1 MRRDSDPALL
11 LLSRF
16 IFYHS
21 QESLVSSRSWAW
33 HISQGSHLSLETD
46 GSGDFS
52 VAWRR
57 LLYGLTSDEAMP
69 RRQGQMEVES
79 EEKLVWEDGHIT
91 NNLSVSLTEINHNC

>member
-52 VAWRR
+52 GEGYFMGSLLMKPCPEGKDKGKSSLRR
-57 LLYGLTSDEAMP
+57 SWNGKMVTKPTTFL
-69 RRQGQMEVES
+69 
-79 EEKLVWEDGHIT
+79 
-91 NNLSVSLTEINHNC
+91 